1 MNQWKKRWKD
11 KLEKDFELGK
21 NLKYKGLEVK
31 WEEKKWK
38 MEKAIKK
45 IKRREE

>member
-1 MNQWKKRWKD
+1 M
-11 KLEKDFELGK
+11 EKEFELGK

-31 WEEKKWK
+31 WGREKEENGK
-38 MEKAIKK
+38 KAIKK